1 MEKSFKDFEF
11 LKKYGEKKLLSIKSI
26 PQWPENENHVG
37 DEVSLNF
44 IDGTQLVITSFFAS
58 VDTFFNIDEDVV
70 FNIRED
76 CGYEPSSNISDTK
89 IATILVDEKP
99 KSITLYC
106 DEISYANKKISDK
119 VLLFPIGMFIKT
131 ERRTI
136 GVCRNVLN
144 AFWLEANYFDAD
156 QSLMYSLDERWGTY
170 DDVDS
175 FIVERKSMEYITG
188 KVKTLEKKQFC

>member
-11 LKKYGEKKLLSIKSI
+11 LKKYGGKKLLSIKSI

-44 IDGTQLVITSFFAS
+44 IDGTQLVITSSFAS

-76 CGYEPSSNISDTK
+76 YGYEPSSNISDTK

-99 KSITLYC
+99 ESISMYC
-106 DEISYANKKISDK
+106 DEISYVNKKISDK
-119 VLLFPIGMFIKT
+119 ILLFPIGMFIKT